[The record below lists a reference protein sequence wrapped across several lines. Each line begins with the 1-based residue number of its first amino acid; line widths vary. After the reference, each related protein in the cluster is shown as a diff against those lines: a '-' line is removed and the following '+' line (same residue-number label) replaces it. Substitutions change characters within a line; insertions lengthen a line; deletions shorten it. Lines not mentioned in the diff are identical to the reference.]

1 MRRSGHCGHLGGVRE
16 FAHCT
21 NGGRA
26 ARYLQKTLDAQT
38 MRALAIATSVLFLTA
53 PAVGSPQNA
62 DLKVVLRDL
71 PGEGTQ
77 SLVLTRQGAER
88 LAAPRRSE
96 DMQQFAFDLEVPPWS
111 RGKAWALYYATLIA
125 CGAMGSACASVTE
138 ASTTSPTPPGG
149 EPWRLIGCKTPPD
162 CEDVR
167 SATRDLQLPK

>member
-1 MRRSGHCGHLGGVRE
+1 MRRSGHRGHQGGVRK
-16 FAHCT
+16 FAHCAK
-21 NGGRA
+21 GGRVA
-26 ARYLQKTLDAQT
+26 AYLQKILDAQI

-53 PAVGSPQNA
+53 PAVGSSQNA

-71 PGEGTQ
+71 LGEGTP

-96 DMQQFAFDLEVPPWS
+96 DMQQFDFDLEVPAWS

-138 ASTTSPTPPGG
+138 ASTTSPTPPGR

-162 CEDVR
+162 CEDTR